1 MGSSDD
7 RRRPSTKGKTTCVV
21 VLLCTSIVVASA
33 MLPRLAPE
41 FKEELASKASGSV
54 LADLAADACPLLLML
69 AAALVFLRPRLG
81 YRLGLFSS
89 ILYVPWFVWTESTI
103 AEGSWS
109 ILNYGNPMPSDQQF
123 KLYVEWR
130 ILSAFLI
137 ATTIA
142 CCFFR
147 LLRRRWLFKGSPLCE
162 RIWPCF
168 IVGLAV
174 LTAWLF
180 DSAQPYRVPLIV
192 DAPPAKIRVLHVE
205 KRGFR
210 IRETVVIT
218 NRDGRFFRHW
228 HDRWLFQY
236 RFDGHATGGVL
247 DTALYD
253 EVTSTVTTSPLASRR
268 TPPAEQLRSWNADGW
283 YVVLQDKRLLAFTT
297 ENRLSAPR
305 EVTDLLHKIE
315 NLPAQWSTHGP
326 IRDVCLGFCYGPVAA
341 LGFVYSNQPC
351 FKLASHRTD
360 CW

>member
-21 VLLCTSIVVASA
+21 LLLCTSIVVASA
-33 MLPRLAPE
+33 VLPRLSRE
-41 FKEELASKASGSV
+41 FNEELASKASGSV

-81 YRLGLFSS
+81 YGLGLFSS

-103 AEGSWS
+103 VEGSWS
-109 ILNYGNPMPSDQQF
+109 VLNYGNPMPSDQQF

-130 ILSAFLI
+130 ILSAFLV

-147 LLRRRWLFKGSPLCE
+147 LLPRRWLFKGSPLCE

-236 RFDGHATGGVL
+236 RFDGHSAGGVL
-247 DTALYD
+247 DTAIYD
-253 EVTSTVTTSPLASRR
+253 EVNSMVATSPLASRR

-297 ENRLSAPR
+297 GNRLSAPR
-305 EVTDLLHKIE
+305 EVTDLLQKIE
-315 NLPAQWSTHGP
+315 NLPAQGSPQGP